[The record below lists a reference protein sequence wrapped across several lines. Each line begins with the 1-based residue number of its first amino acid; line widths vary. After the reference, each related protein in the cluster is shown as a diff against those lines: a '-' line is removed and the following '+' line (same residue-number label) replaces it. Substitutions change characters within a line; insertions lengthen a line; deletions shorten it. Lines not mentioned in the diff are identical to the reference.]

1 MLKFKRPHYA
11 WAICLGGTLAIFA
24 AFGLCGN
31 MVSFFYPNV
40 IAERQF
46 TNTQTGLLTTTR
58 QIFILVSLAVVN
70 RLCDRLGPRR
80 LIALGGLCL
89 TVGYLGLAFAPNF
102 WVCIGCTALMGLG
115 YSFAGVVPVAA
126 LFVRWFETDLSLA
139 MGISSAASGAAMLVA
154 PPILTAIMKQW
165 NLTGGFLF
173 MSLLCLALTVVIFLL
188 LRNTPEEC
196 SMQPYHRKAPAKA
209 KDKPVREPEHPPY
222 TNAFHNAIILTVV
235 FLIAVPVGVGVNN
248 ISLLLSELK
257 YDEMLVATAV
267 SAVGLFMIIGKI
279 LGAEMYDLVGGR
291 LGNYILGGVFLAG
304 LVLLLFSPSHNI
316 PLLFVGLLLYG
327 FGIPLGSVA
336 TYQWGSDLYGSEG
349 YAKAVQVFSITY
361 NVGAL
366 IFSYVPGI
374 LADHMGG
381 SYMPA
386 FILFTVIA
394 VVCIVL
400 LQWLY
405 HHLDIGKRPG

>member
-1 MLKFKRPHYA
+1 
-11 WAICLGGTLAIFA
+11 
-24 AFGLCGN
+24 
-31 MVSFFYPNV
+31 
-40 IAERQF
+40 
-46 TNTQTGLLTTTR
+46 
-58 QIFILVSLAVVN
+58 
-70 RLCDRLGPRR
+70 
-80 LIALGGLCL
+80 
-89 TVGYLGLAFAPNF
+89 
-102 WVCIGCTALMGLG
+102 
-115 YSFAGVVPVAA
+115 
-126 LFVRWFETDLSLA
+126 
-139 MGISSAASGAAMLVA
+139 
-154 PPILTAIMKQW
+154 
-165 NLTGGFLF
+165 
-173 MSLLCLALTVVIFLL
+173 
-188 LRNTPEEC
+188 
-196 SMQPYHRKAPAKA
+196 MQPYHRKAPAKA